1 MAAVLGRGLSVQS
14 HPLSSG
20 VGGNGGA
27 GGDGRRPGHG
37 VKPHRK
43 RTVPSAFATHLG
55 GPVADRPPPA
65 LALLISDVKTVAQLR
80 QIVIGAIKRAS
91 EMVILTLTWHHP
103 ATKSIAMHFGNVMSS
118 NGSLIPKFKK
128 HPLEGGQPF

>member
-1 MAAVLGRGLSVQS
+1 MAALVVTVAGLGTVSSRIGSELCRQLSQHTSAGLLRLELSEFILYRLKLGLS
-14 HPLSSG
+14 
-20 VGGNGGA
+20 
-27 GGDGRRPGHG
+27 
-37 VKPHRK
+37 K
-43 RTVPSAFATHLG
+43 
-55 GPVADRPPPA
+55 DRPPPA

-103 ATKSIAMHFGNVMSS
+103 AKKSIAVHFGNVMSS